1 MEPLANQL
9 RKLPGRV
16 LAMPMRARVAI
27 GVGAAA
33 LLALVAAVSLLSSAG
48 RWEYVFTK
56 LTPEDSAASA
66 DALRS
71 SGIPYR
77 VEAAGDAIAV
87 PASKVHEARLLLAAR
102 GLPRA
107 SGVGFELFDKT
118 DLGVSEFTQR
128 VNLQRAIEGELAR
141 TIANMDPVRE
151 ARVHVT
157 MPRRGLLRP
166 DDAHG
171 AAAVILRLE
180 PGRSLGED
188 EVAGIQHLVAASVPS
203 LAAEQVSVL
212 DQNGAQLGRPGDE
225 GDSGDLESNLQQ
237 RIVALLEPVV
247 GPGNVIARVTAT
259 LDRAEEEETQSD
271 YNPDGSALR
280 SEHTRNDQ
288 QNAGD
293 PSSAGL
299 AGAAANQPPG
309 QAGVVA
315 RGGMQRSSTM
325 NDLTRNYEVSGTVT
339 HRVKRKPRLT
349 RLSAAVLINQGAGV
363 TLNDAELKKLTEL
376 ARRAVGF
383 DEERGDLIEVS
394 TASFVAA
401 APGTDASPTPSA
413 LPVGLPV
420 LLAAGIALL
429 LLALAVVAVVAL
441 RRKQRSAP
449 AELPAASPAAL
460 PDGAV
465 NPVVVKQVTVRESAR
480 KAALGDPE
488 RAARLLVAWLEPNGA
503 VDTAAEEKL
512 HAR

>member
-1 MEPLANQL
+1 MEPRAYQL
-9 RKLPGRV
+9 RTLPGR
-16 LAMPMRARVAI
+16 LRALPMRARLAL
-27 GVGAAA
+27 GAGAAA
-33 LLALVAAVSLLSSAG
+33 LLAIVAAVSLLSSAG

-66 DALRS
+66 DALRAA
-71 SGIPYR
+71 GIPYR
-77 VEAAGDAIAV
+77 LEAAGDAIAV

-107 SGVGFELFDKT
+107 GGVGFELFDKT

-151 ARVHVT
+151 ARVHVS

-166 DDAHG
+166 DDAHA
-171 AAAVILRLE
+171 AAAVIVRLE

-188 EVAGIQHLVAASVPS
+188 EVAGIQHLVAAAVPG
-203 LAAEQVSVL
+203 LGADQVSVL
-212 DQNGAQLGRPGDE
+212 DQNGAHLGRPGDE
-225 GDSGDLESNLQQ
+225 GDSSDLESNLQQ

-280 SEHTRNDQ
+280 SEHTRTDQ

-293 PSSAGL
+293 PSGAGL
-299 AGAAANQPPG
+299 VGAAANQPPG
-309 QAGVVA
+309 QPGVVA

-325 NDLTRNYEVSGTVT
+325 NDSTRNYEVSGTVT
-339 HRVKRKPRLT
+339 HRVKRKPRLV
-349 RLSAAVLINQGAGV
+349 RLSAAVLINQAAGV
-363 TLNDAELKKLTEL
+363 SLNDTEVKKLTEL

-401 APGTDASPTPSA
+401 APGTDAAPTPGI
-413 LPVGLPV
+413 LPVSTPV
-420 LLAAGIALL
+420 LIAAAVALV
-429 LLALAVVAVVAL
+429 LLALAVVAVLAL
-441 RRKQRSAP
+441 RKKQRAAP
-449 AELPAASPAAL
+449 AELSATSPAAL
-460 PDGAV
+460 PEGASG
-465 NPVVVKQVTVRESAR
+465 PVVVKQVTVRESAR
-480 KAALGDPE
+480 KAALTDPD
-488 RAARLLVAWLEPNGA
+488 RAARLLVAWLEPTVPA
-503 VDTAAEEKL
+503 DTATEERA